1 MTGWQESYKKELKDK
16 TIEELKN
23 IQLAKTREIERLDK
37 RTRNGKMSK
46 IFIHAE
52 ILAIQELI
60 EEKSTYD
67 LYERKN
73 LTAADLREGYRE
85 ITGLDNDWQFTAD
98 EIYAYLLDALK
109 ETEEA

>member
-46 IFIHAE
+46 IFIRAD

-60 EEKSTYD
+60 EEKNYNN
-67 LYERKN
+67 RRN
-73 LTAADLREGYRE
+73 LWKDIEL
-85 ITGLDNDWQFTAD
+85 
-98 EIYAYLLDALK
+98 
-109 ETEEA
+109 